1 MAPCALAAL
10 PGGDDLLDELFAD
23 CSRPALARA
32 KGLSRGWRERA
43 RRIMCEPSW
52 QARHLTLPELLSL
65 GSPPRV
71 LALRIA
77 THPHEGTKKEAA
89 SGWTALHTAV
99 AHTAEAHNAAAH
111 NAAAHTAAVGVA
123 ASHGVGGSSQGVG
136 SSSHGERDEWLA
148 LVPKLL
154 AACPQAAEARDAE
167 GHSPLHLAARKGA
180 PVGILRQLHAAYE
193 IGPWQKVWRIMV
205 LPRGGGGVYDQ
216 PEALHIGQLPLHCAA
231 SGTSSADCIRFLLSL
246 YPPGAAAVDAAGQL
260 PLHLAM
266 SNPAA
271 SEEVVRCLLDAHP
284 EAAQVPDHAGRLPVM
299 LALDHR
305 AGDSAVVRMIVD
317 AYPAGA
323 QQVLAD
329 LIRRKGTSVAAVM
342 MALGK
347 GIAVRP
353 PRPPGQQQLQQQHQ
367 QPQPQS
373 SSPLMDDDDSVTAAA
388 VAAVMI

>member
-1 MAPCALAAL
+1 M
-10 PGGDDLLDELFAD
+10 
-23 CSRPALARA
+23 
-32 KGLSRGWRERA
+32 
-43 RRIMCEPSW
+43 
-52 QARHLTLPELLSL
+52 
-65 GSPPRV
+65 
-71 LALRIA
+71 
-77 THPHEGTKKEAA
+77 
-89 SGWTALHTAV
+89 
-99 AHTAEAHNAAAH
+99 
-111 NAAAHTAAVGVA
+111 
-123 ASHGVGGSSQGVG
+123 
-136 SSSHGERDEWLA
+136 
-148 LVPKLL
+148 
-154 AACPQAAEARDAE
+154 
-167 GHSPLHLAARKGA
+167 
-180 PVGILRQLHAAYE
+180 
-193 IGPWQKVWRIMV
+193 
-205 LPRGGGGVYDQ
+205 
-216 PEALHIGQLPLHCAA
+216 
-231 SGTSSADCIRFLLSL
+231 
-246 YPPGAAAVDAAGQL
+246 
-260 PLHLAM
+260 
-266 SNPAA
+266 
-271 SEEVVRCLLDAHP
+271 RCRLDAHP